1 MENAAEALK
10 IAAWVLI
17 FIVALSIGINSV
29 NQTRQTMDTI
39 LAYNDKEYEYTY
51 VEESESTEREV
62 GLESILPTIYKAYTE
77 NYKIIFP
84 ADYTLY
90 TKKIDGEVKNINYID
105 LEKES
110 LGNNTDLKELFI
122 EAILYGKE
130 GKEDKLT
137 KRFPN
142 ITFPPKENALYTKLD
157 KQEKLKEKLGVY
169 YQEETENAEQ
179 SSTLDANKTKKR
191 VITYEKKV
199 NN

>member
-17 FIVALSIGINSV
+17 FIVALSLGINSV

-51 VEESESTEREV
+51 VEENESTERIV
-62 GLESILPTIYKAYTE
+62 GFESIIPTIYKAYNE

-84 ADYTLY
+84 DDYVLY
-90 TKKIDGEVKNINYID
+90 KRNINGSKEAINYID

-110 LGNNTDLKELFI
+110 LSANLKEEFIKTILF
-122 EAILYGKE
+122 GKE
-130 GKEDKLT
+130 SMDT
-137 KRFPN
+137 TIANSFSN
-142 ITFPPKENALYTKLD
+142 IEFNNQNNALYERLKG
-157 KQEKLKEKLGVY
+157 KKWKEKLGVY

-179 SSTLDANKTKKR
+179 NSTLDANKTKKR
-191 VITYEKKV
+191 VITYEEV
-199 NN
+199 

>member
-51 VEESESTEREV
+51 VEESPSTQREV
-62 GLESILPTIYKAYTE
+62 GIESILPTIYKAYSE

-84 ADYTLY
+84 EEYTLY
-90 TKKIDGEVKNINYID
+90 TKKIDGEEKKINYID

-110 LGNNTDLKELFI
+110 LGNNTNLKKLLI

-130 GKEDKLT
+130 EKKDELK
-137 KRFPN
+137 KSFPN
-142 ITFPPKENALYTKLD
+142 IKFPKKGEALYNKLKD
-157 KQEKLKEKLGVY
+157 EVKLKEKLGVY

-191 VITYEKKV
+191 VITYEKR
-199 NN
+199 

>member
-17 FIVALSIGINSV
+17 FIVALSLGINSV

-51 VEESESTEREV
+51 VEENESTERIV
-62 GLESILPTIYKAYTE
+62 GFESIIPTIYKAYNE

-84 ADYTLY
+84 DDYVLY
-90 TKKIDGEVKNINYID
+90 KRNINGSKEAINYID

-110 LGNNTDLKELFI
+110 LSTNLKEEFIKTILF
-122 EAILYGKE
+122 GKE
-130 GKEDKLT
+130 SMDT
-137 KRFPN
+137 TIANSFSN
-142 ITFPPKENALYTKLD
+142 IEFNHQNNALYERLKG
-157 KQEKLKEKLGVY
+157 KKWKEKLGVY

-179 SSTLDANKTKKR
+179 NSTLDANKTKKR
-191 VITYEKKV
+191 VITYEEV
-199 NN
+199 

>member
-17 FIVALSIGINSV
+17 FIVALSLGINSV

-51 VEESESTEREV
+51 VEENESTERIV
-62 GLESILPTIYKAYTE
+62 GFESIIPTIYKAYNE

-84 ADYTLY
+84 DDYVLY
-90 TKKIDGEVKNINYID
+90 KRNINGSKEAINYID

-110 LGNNTDLKELFI
+110 LSTNLKEEFIKTILF
-122 EAILYGKE
+122 GKE
-130 GKEDKLT
+130 SMDT
-137 KRFPN
+137 TIANSFSN
-142 ITFPPKENALYTKLD
+142 IEFNNQNNALYERLKG
-157 KQEKLKEKLGVY
+157 KKWKEKLGVY

-179 SSTLDANKTKKR
+179 NSTLDANKTKKR
-191 VITYEKKV
+191 VITYEEV
-199 NN
+199 